1 MATCLCHPQQAG
13 CLRRTTIEPV
23 GGIDA
28 SVWWVVIAVA
38 LGIAELFTTFLVF
51 GMFAVGALAAALAAT
66 LHANVVV
73 QSLAFAV
80 VSTALLAFLRPIAR
94 RHMHSSPET
103 RTGVDALIGQ
113 PALVLERVDA
123 HGGRVKIGGE
133 IWSARALHPEQILD
147 PGTAADVI
155 EIEGATAL
163 VFGREAR

>member
-1 MATCLCHPQQAG
+1 M
-13 CLRRTTIEPV
+13 
-23 GGIDA
+23 GGVDA
-28 SVWWVVIAVA
+28 SVWWIVIAVA
-38 LGIAELFTTFLVF
+38 LGIAEIFTAFLVF
-51 GMFAVGALAAALAAT
+51 GMFAVGALAAAAAAA

-73 QSLAFAV
+73 QAVAFAV

-94 RHMHSSPET
+94 RHMHSTPKT

-113 PALVLERVDA
+113 EALVVQRVDA

-155 EIEGATAL
+155 EIRGATAV
-163 VFGREAR
+163 VFGRVP

>member
-1 MATCLCHPQQAG
+1 M
-13 CLRRTTIEPV
+13 
-23 GGIDA
+23 
-28 SVWWVVIAVA
+28 IAVA

-51 GMFAVGALAAALAAT
+51 GMFAVGALAAALAAS

-94 RHMHSSPET
+94 RHMRGSPET

-113 PALVLERVDA
+113 EALVLERVDA
-123 HGGRVKIGGE
+123 HSGRVKIGGE

-155 EIEGATAL
+155 EIKGATAL